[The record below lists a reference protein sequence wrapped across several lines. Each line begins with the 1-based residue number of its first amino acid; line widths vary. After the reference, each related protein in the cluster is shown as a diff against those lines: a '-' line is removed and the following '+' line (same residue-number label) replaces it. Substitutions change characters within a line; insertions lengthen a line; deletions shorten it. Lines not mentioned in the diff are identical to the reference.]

1 MKKPVVIALWVI
13 CVLLIVGIVPTR
25 YAMDHAATPD
35 YEEVQATVVSSET
48 TQVVNKKTGSKT
60 NFYDVKVSYNGK
72 VYDLINV
79 HNAYSYIEGSKTTAL
94 LSGDKLY
101 ANVEGIETST
111 PMAKAYF
118 VCLIGGFVML
128 LVAASAQS
136 KYSQQK
142 KVAKDA
148 AAAEAIDQ

>member
-1 MKKPVVIALWVI
+1 MKKQVVIVLWVI
-13 CVLLIVGIVPTR
+13 CVVLLVGIAPTR
-25 YAMDHAATPD
+25 IAMDKAAAPD
-35 YEEVQATVVSSET
+35 YEEVTATVVSSET
-48 TQVVNKKTGSKT
+48 TQVSNKKTGSKT
-60 NFYDVKVSYNGK
+60 DFYDVKVSYNGK

-79 HNAYSYIEGSKTTAL
+79 HNSYSYIEGRQVKAL

-101 ANVEGIETST
+101 ANVEGIQTST

-128 LVAASAQS
+128 IIAASAQS

-142 KVAKDA
+142 KAAK
-148 AAAEAIDQ
+148 AAEASNQ

>member
-1 MKKPVVIALWVI
+1 MKTKVIVLWVI
-13 CVLLIVGIVPTR
+13 CIVLLVGIAPTR
-25 YAMDHAATPD
+25 IAMDRAATPD
-35 YEEVQATVVSSET
+35 YEEVQVTVVSSET

-60 NFYDVKVSYNGK
+60 DFYDVKVS
-72 VYDLINV
+72 DLINV
-79 HNAYSYIEGSKTTAL
+79 HNSYSYIEGRQTTAL

-128 LVAASAQS
+128 IVAASAQS

-142 KVAKDA
+142 KAAK
-148 AAAEAIDQ
+148 AAEANNQ

>member
-1 MKKPVVIALWVI
+1 MIFMKTKVIILWVI
-13 CVLLIVGIVPTR
+13 CVVLLVGIAPTR
-25 YAMDHAATPD
+25 IAMDKAKTPD

-60 NFYDVKVSYNGK
+60 DFYDVKVSYNGK

-79 HNAYSYIEGSKTTAL
+79 HNSYSYVEGRQVTAL

-101 ANVEGIETST
+101 ANEEGITSST

-118 VCLIGGFVML
+118 VCLIGGFVMFF
-128 LVAASAQS
+128 VALTAQS

-142 KVAKDA
+142 KAAKA
-148 AAAEAIDQ
+148 AAANTEN

>member
-1 MKKPVVIALWVI
+1 MKTKVIVLWVI
-13 CVLLIVGIVPTR
+13 CIVLLVGIAPTR
-25 YAMDHAATPD
+25 IAMDRAATPD
-35 YEEVQATVVSSET
+35 YEEVQVTVVSSET

-60 NFYDVKVSYNGK
+60 DFYDVKVSYNGQ
-72 VYDLINV
+72 VYDLIN
-79 HNAYSYIEGSKTTAL
+79 
-94 LSGDKLY
+94 DKLY

-128 LVAASAQS
+128 IVAASAQS

-142 KVAKDA
+142 KAAK
-148 AAAEAIDQ
+148 AAEANNQ

>member
-1 MKKPVVIALWVI
+1 MKKQVVIALWVVCI
-13 CVLLIVGIVPTR
+13 LLLVGIAPTR
-25 YAMDHAATPD
+25 IAMDKAATPD
-35 YEEVQATVVSSET
+35 YKEVKATVMSAET
-48 TQVVNKKTGSKT
+48 TQVVNKKTGSRT
-60 NFYDVKVSYNGK
+60 NFYDVKVSYEGK

-79 HNAYSYIEGSKTTAL
+79 HDAYSYVEGREVTAL

-101 ANVEGIETST
+101 ANVEGIQTNT

-128 LVAASAQS
+128 MVALMAQS

-142 KVAKDA
+142 KAAKAA
-148 AAAEAIDQ
+148 AAAEEIAQ

>member
-1 MKKPVVIALWVI
+1 MKTKVIVSWVI
-13 CVLLIVGIVPTR
+13 CIILLVGIAPTR
-25 YAMDHAATPD
+25 IAMDKAATPD
-35 YEEVQATVVSSET
+35 YEEVKATVVSSET

-79 HNAYSYIEGSKTTAL
+79 HNAYSYVEGREVTAL

-101 ANVEGIETST
+101 ANVEGIQTNT

-128 LVAASAQS
+128 MVALMAQS

-142 KVAKDA
+142 KAAKAA
-148 AAAEAIDQ
+148 AAAEAINQ